1 MVREQ
6 KLTLRQQRKGCD
18 IQMIGVAVREPV
30 VLRIPDSLDLTR
42 CNLIVVCPTAEIGV
56 RVDPGIRREY
66 RLIVVGNHDGIA
78 SSLEEPHYSPPFPT
92 VAKLY
97 SFTVWSYD
105 PKAYKNYNAAVACR
119 PQRRSDAKPAQNTDK
134 ILRSALLS
142 VQTNF
147 TLAEVGQLPARNQRT
162 CEPDP

>member
-18 IQMIGVAVREPV
+18 IQMIGVAVLEPV
-30 VLRIPDSLDLTR
+30 VLRIQDSLDLTR

-105 PKAYKNYNAAVACR
+105 PKAYKNYNASVACL
-119 PQRRSDAKPAQNTDK
+119 PRRRHNAS
-134 ILRSALLS
+134 
-142 VQTNF
+142 
-147 TLAEVGQLPARNQRT
+147 LPSITPKNPR
-162 CEPDP
+162 DVL